1 MRVGRIV
8 AGELA
13 ANPDGCGAGK
23 APGCMAKS
31 RAVARRAHLR
41 RRLHGL
47 LQFRTALATPLDRDA
62 DGSETHHSGD
72 PQADRGR
79 RFGAALLSGLPI
91 DGLL

>member
-23 APGCMAKS
+23 APGCMPRAARCTASASSSAPS
-31 RAVARRAHLR
+31 R
-41 RRLHGL
+41 L
-47 LQFRTALATPLDRDA
+47 LQFRTALATLLDRDA